1 MREMQLKSDNQA
13 ILELIG
19 KINKFEKFSKQD
31 LYTLLN
37 SGRLREYKA
46 NEIIIKE
53 GSSDC
58 WLYMLI
64 RGSLT
69 IIKEGQTI
77 GSLRRCGDMFGEMG
91 IIDGSPRSASI
102 IAHSKSVL
110 IEFDASVIDQ
120 KLKESNISFCYIIYR
135 VFSEI
140 LAARLRE
147 TTEQNVTLKKENKI
161 FKEQLTLFRS
171 RDSEK
176 SLSSQLKLEHL
187 SQKKILI
194 VDGTESTRK
203 ILRSL
208 LRELKFKDIIEVVDG
223 EAALRA
229 LIMHKINIIIA
240 DFNLQ
245 KMSGLDLLRKI
256 SSSPTLATTSFVL
269 TINEADKEK
278 NEMTAEELRQCL
290 VKPYNANMI
299 YEKLSSVLS

>member
-1 MREMQLKSDNQA
+1 MKEFQLKSDNQA

-19 KINKFEKFSKQD
+19 KIKKFEKFSKQD
-31 LYTLLN
+31 LHSFVN
-37 SGRLREYKA
+37 AGRLREYKA

-58 WLYMLI
+58 WLYLLI
-64 RGSLT
+64 SGSLT
-69 IIKEGQTI
+69 ITKEGQTI

-110 IEFDASVIDQ
+110 IGFDGSVIDQ
-120 KLKESNISFCYIIYR
+120 KLQECNISFCYIIYR

-140 LAARLRE
+140 LAVRLRE
-147 TTEQNVTLKKENKI
+147 TTGQNVRFMKENKI
-161 FKEQLTLFRS
+161 FKEQLTLLRS
-171 RDSEK
+171 RDSKK

-194 VDGTESTRK
+194 VDSVESRRK

-208 LRELKFKDIIEVVDG
+208 LRELKFKDIIEVDD
-223 EAALRA
+223 EKNALKA
-229 LIMHKINIIIA
+229 LTGHKITIIIA

-245 KMSGLDLLRKI
+245 EMSGLDLLRKI
-256 SSSPTLATTSFVL
+256 RSTDTLATISFIL

-278 NEMTAEELRQCL
+278 NEMTAEEVKQCL
-290 VKPYNANMI
+290 TIPYNANI
-299 YEKLSSVLS
+299 LYEKLSSVLS